1 MASVAIDMFKFSF
14 SRPDGEND
22 NSDQAAAAQQDAS
35 DLEWLHS
42 EKVEV
47 SSSHLNYMLSH
58 QDSVSQ
64 TNISNFR
71 LQHLSTKSVVKSVLE
86 KSESGSGIRVAEELQ
101 SDLVPSKYEG
111 GLKIWEC
118 TEDLLSWLISDG
130 PDTNLEGKYVLDLG
144 CGAGLL
150 GIAALKYGA
159 AVVFQDYNKEVLD
172 SCTIPNVLLN
182 LSDEESQRLINNKS
196 QGGPNCEFYSG
207 DWSSFSDKLQEQR
220 NSEIKFDYILTSET
234 IYNPQNYNKLIDV
247 FKKFLKTSGSVY
259 PLWSCIAK
267 YGICFVYLAAKTY
280 YFGVGGSLRE
290 FETTM
295 AKDSSL
301 KCEVYLEKF

>member
-1 MASVAIDMFKFSF
+1 MTLASVPIDMFKFSF

-22 NSDQAAAAQQDAS
+22 NSDQAAAQQDAS

-247 FKKFLKTSGSVY
+247 FKKCLKTSGS
-259 PLWSCIAK
+259 
-267 YGICFVYLAAKTY
+267 VYLAAKTY

-290 FETTM
+290 FESTM

-301 KCEVYLEKF
+301 KCEVCWKCPSGVSREILKINFVK